1 VVQRNRERPPARRPA
16 FKSPKPRMLIVTEGA
31 VTEKKYLEGMIAW
44 LKNSRV
50 DFKVIGGVGVPA
62 TIVQF
67 ALDLKRSAEEKSR
80 LQRDDNLRYEE
91 IWCAFDVDQ
100 HPKLPEV
107 CKLAQQHG
115 IELAISNPCF
125 ELWIWLHFD
134 DSPGV
139 QSPQSLQ
146 CMLRR
151 YLPDYRKHVRFSDVS
166 QGYHDAVRRAE
177 QLDHQAQ
184 AVGRPGR
191 NPTTGIWRLTE
202 NIRRIS

>member
-1 VVQRNRERPPARRPA
+1 MAERHRERLPARRPA
-16 FKSPKPRMLIVTEGA
+16 FKNPKPRMLIVTEGA
-31 VTEKKYLEGMIAW
+31 VTEKRYLEGMIAW

-67 ALDLKRSAEEKSR
+67 ALDLKRSAEDKSR
-80 LQRDDNLRYEE
+80 RQRDDNLRYEE
-91 IWCAFDVDQ
+91 VWCAFDVDQ

-139 QSPQSLQ
+139 QSSQSLQ
-146 CMLRR
+146 SMLRR
-151 YLPDYRKHVRFSDVS
+151 YLPNYRKHVQYSDVS
-166 QGYHDAVRRAE
+166 SGYHDAVRRAE
-177 QLDHQAQ
+177 QLDQQAHAAGQ
-184 AVGRPGR
+184 TGR

-202 NIRRIS
+202 NIRRNS